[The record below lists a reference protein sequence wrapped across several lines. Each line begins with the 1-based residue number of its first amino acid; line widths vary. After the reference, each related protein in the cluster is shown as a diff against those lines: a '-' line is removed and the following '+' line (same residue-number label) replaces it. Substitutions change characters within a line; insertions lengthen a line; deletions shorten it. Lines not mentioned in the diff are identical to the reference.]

1 MLRGA
6 IVGLGNVAVHGHLP
20 AWARRPDVE
29 IVAATDPRADR
40 RADFATR
47 LPHARWH
54 GTIEALLASE
64 RLDFVDVC
72 TPPSSH
78 ASVVR
83 EALDRGLHV
92 LCEKPLVA
100 SPEDAAALARLA
112 DKRERVLHTVH
123 NWHYAPIILRATN
136 LVRAG
141 AIGAVTRVTWH
152 TLRTRP
158 AAIADASAVNWRL
171 DPDVAGGGILTDHGW
186 HVLYV
191 VSRWIGHAPT
201 TVRATLE
208 RRRHHAITVEDTAT
222 VSIEFPPAT
231 AEILLT
237 WASDERRN
245 WAEIVGTAGRLELR
259 DGTLDLHAADG
270 TERSW
275 DCPPPLS
282 DGSQHPEWFAGVAE
296 EFVDEVSGRA
306 PGGGNLAEAMQCVM
320 LESAARESDRR
331 GGRAVS
337 LETTV

>member
-20 AWARRPDVE
+20 AWARRRDVE
-29 IVAATDPRADR
+29 IVAATDTRADR
-40 RADFATR
+40 RADLATR
-47 LPHARWH
+47 LPRARWH
-54 GTIEALLASE
+54 DTLDTLLADE
-64 RLDFVDVC
+64 TLDFVDVC

-78 ASVVR
+78 AALVR
-83 EALDRGLHV
+83 AALDRGLHV
-92 LCEKPLVA
+92 LCEKPLVG
-100 SPEDAAALARLA
+100 SREDAAALARLA
-112 DKRERVLHTVH
+112 EKSGRVLHTVH
-123 NWHYAPIILRATN
+123 NWHYAPIILRAAS

-141 AIGAVTRVTWH
+141 AVGEVTHVTWH

-222 VSIEFPPAT
+222 VRIEFPPAT
-231 AEILLT
+231 ADILLT
-237 WASDERRN
+237 WAADERRN
-245 WAEIVGTAGRLELR
+245 WAEIVGTTGRLELR
-259 DGTLDLHAADG
+259 DGTLDLHGAG
-270 TERSW
+270 ETRSW
-275 DCPPPLS
+275 ECPPALS
-282 DGSQHPEWFAGVAE
+282 EGSQHPEWFAAVAD
-296 EFVDEVSGRA
+296 EFVDEVTGRTA
-306 PGGGNLAEAMQCVM
+306 TGGNLAEATQCVM
-320 LESAARESDRR
+320 LESAARESDRH

-337 LETTV
+337 LEIVV